1 MSPLFIERFP
11 GRASATPGGAPPTR
25 PPTCQCRGGRPPGL
39 AAPRAARAARIAA
52 QAPFQPATLS
62 RDGPH
67 FGYGTEG
74 SSSKVTVTSEWDFS
88 LPTECGLGVAGDKFR
103 VADDSS
109 FAGGA
114 GRQAESAPPTAG
126 TQAGS
131 EPCLSPGDW
140 RGRSVGSEEAGR
152 EGTAPKSFTVADAD
166 AVCLAEGSIRT
177 TATARSLGAAGG
189 PSPGSAFTGIP
200 PEPGRPPV
208 SSRETSMAR
217 LTAKGPAPAG
227 RDAPASGNE
236 QASTER
242 YRAVEG
248 DRRRPGWAGRSLT
261 TLLVPG
267 KVGNWAEPGPT
278 RGKGGSSPP
287 HGSRETCRSSEA
299 EPACQRNS
307 ATQPDRRGGAA
318 LCRRSL
324 GRCGE
329 SCLKNRVR

>member
-1 MSPLFIERFP
+1 MW
-11 GRASATPGGAPPTR
+11 T
-25 PPTCQCRGGRPPGL
+25 
-39 AAPRAARAARIAA
+39 
-52 QAPFQPATLS
+52 
-62 RDGPH
+62 
-67 FGYGTEG
+67 
-74 SSSKVTVTSEWDFS
+74 
-88 LPTECGLGVAGDKFR
+88 GVAGDKFR

-189 PSPGSAFTGIP
+189 PSPGPAFPGIP
-200 PEPGRPPV
+200 QEPGRPPV

-217 LTAKGPAPAG
+217 LTAKGPAPG
-227 RDAPASGNE
+227 WGWMPWPVGTNRHPA
-236 QASTER
+236 ER

-278 RGKGGSSPP
+278 GGKGGSRPT
-287 HGSRETCRSSEA
+287 HWSRETCRSSEA
-299 EPACQRNS
+299 AHACPRNS

-318 LCRRSL
+318 LYRSSL